1 MTYNNLKYRQDIDGL
16 RGIAILSVVLFH
28 VFPDYIGGGF
38 IGVDIFF
45 VISGFLISSIIFLN
59 LENKTF
65 SFIEFYK
72 RRIKRIFPTLILIL
86 IVCLCFGWISLFSEE
101 YRQLGKHIAAG
112 SFFISNFIYWNE
124 SGYFD
129 NLAETKPLL
138 HLWSLAVEEQFYI
151 IWPLLLYI
159 AYKFKFNL
167 FIVSLLFF
175 IGSFFFNI
183 IGLNSDVVASF
194 YLPHTRFWELL
205 SGSILS
211 YFTIYYKNL
220 YLSIS
225 TQVNLILSRI
235 INLNNVDVL
244 SNILSIFGFG
254 LLLYGFYKIDK
265 NLVFP
270 GFWAFIPVLGTIMI
284 ILANQKAWL
293 NQKILTN
300 KIIVWFGLI
309 SYPLYLWHWPLLSF
323 VHIIESNSI
332 SIETSIILILLSIF
346 LAFLTYKLLEY
357 PIRYSHS
364 KKIFILLIVIII
376 CIGFL
381 GISIYKNEGFK
392 FRNIEKNTQ
401 LNTEMF
407 VKPVYQENKD
417 FCEKT
422 FNHFDNG
429 HCIINEKIHNLN
441 FDIIFMGDSH
451 SEALSLGY
459 KNMNEGK
466 NFLAKG
472 KGGTAPFVNVSSFYI
487 NEERTFDNY
496 FKPILDLILDNT
508 QLNSTLIITARFSYY
523 MEGSGFGE
531 IEKNFPIDQIHIQET
546 GSIKLERSL
555 SLYKDIFSNGL
566 LNTLNLI
573 SDKVKNIIIV
583 LQVPE
588 LGFEPKGCIERPFQ
602 ITKSDCFINKE
613 EVLNRQNNYRLII
626 NEIAKNFRNVKVYDP
641 LDVFCDQ
648 EKCYAV
654 RNEEMLYRDDD
665 HISILGAKAIVND
678 MYKKGFLEK

>member
-1 MTYNNLKYRQDIDGL
+1 M
-16 RGIAILSVVLFH
+16 
-28 VFPDYIGGGF
+28 
-38 IGVDIFF
+38 
-45 VISGFLISSIIFLN
+45 
-59 LENKTF
+59 ENKTF

-364 KKIFILLIVIII
+364 KKIFILLIVISKL
-376 CIGFL
+376 F
-381 GISIYKNEGFK
+381 
-392 FRNIEKNTQ
+392 
-401 LNTEMF
+401 
-407 VKPVYQENKD
+407 
-417 FCEKT
+417 
-422 FNHFDNG
+422 
-429 HCIINEKIHNLN
+429 
-441 FDIIFMGDSH
+441 
-451 SEALSLGY
+451 
-459 KNMNEGK
+459 
-466 NFLAKG
+466 
-472 KGGTAPFVNVSSFYI
+472 
-487 NEERTFDNY
+487 
-496 FKPILDLILDNT
+496 
-508 QLNSTLIITARFSYY
+508 
-523 MEGSGFGE
+523 
-531 IEKNFPIDQIHIQET
+531 IQ
-546 GSIKLERSL
+546 KL
-555 SLYKDIFSNGL
+555 
-566 LNTLNLI
+566 
-573 SDKVKNIIIV
+573 
-583 LQVPE
+583 
-588 LGFEPKGCIERPFQ
+588 
-602 ITKSDCFINKE
+602 
-613 EVLNRQNNYRLII
+613 
-626 NEIAKNFRNVKVYDP
+626 
-641 LDVFCDQ
+641 
-648 EKCYAV
+648 
-654 RNEEMLYRDDD
+654 
-665 HISILGAKAIVND
+665 
-678 MYKKGFLEK
+678 